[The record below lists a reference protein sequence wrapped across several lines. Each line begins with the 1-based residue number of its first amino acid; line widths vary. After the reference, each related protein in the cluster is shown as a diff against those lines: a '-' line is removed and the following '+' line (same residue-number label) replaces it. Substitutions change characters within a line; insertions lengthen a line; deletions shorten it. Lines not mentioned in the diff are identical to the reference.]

1 MTFVELNKSMQNI
14 VGLKLNAIR
23 YACEMLMFNFERY
36 TIHSQCLTRIIKDD
50 DILLTTLDYQ
60 SWDGEHEE
68 NNDEYYNLAK
78 YKSEI
83 EGGKVLFV
91 EVNPLCDVI
100 IALDNEITIQILIQC
115 SYAHYV
121 EENEQYRFFKVSDDE
136 TENKKL
142 PPHYVV
148 YSKHIEIHG

>member
-23 YACEMLMFNFERY
+23 YACEMLMFDFERY

-78 YKSEI
+78 YRSEI
-83 EGGKVLFV
+83 EGGKVLSV

-100 IALDNEITIQILIQC
+100 IALDNEITIQILIQR
-115 SYAHYV
+115 SYSHYV